1 MAFRVETTETAE
13 QNILGILDCLIEEQA
28 GQAALR
34 WFEGLETAIASL
46 RKCRCVVPPRP
57 RAKSFRLNSA
67 SFSMAGRRTSTGFC
81 SPFGAMW
88 FKWCLSTTVGGGI
101 PTRRF
106 RSPPGREYDLVN
118 ALWVSSILATPCID
132 YQNSL

>member
-13 QNILGILDCLIEEQA
+13 QNILGILDWLIEEQA

-67 SFSMAGRRTSTGFC
+67 SFSMAGRRTSTGL
-81 SPFGAMW
+81 SRSAQTSQRGALEARQAGSMTW
-88 FKWCLSTTVGGGI
+88 
-101 PTRRF
+101 
-106 RSPPGREYDLVN
+106 
-118 ALWVSSILATPCID
+118 
-132 YQNSL
+132 